1 MDMALGQ
8 GHRGRGQ
15 PLTCPASP
23 ARTPPH
29 PALLILSTHMQGWGQ
44 GQQGDF
50 ERSLGRVGGR
60 KHLIFRIEVC

>member
-8 GHRGRGQ
+8 GHRAQ

-29 PALLILSTHMQGWGQ
+29 PALLILSTHMQGWVQ
-44 GQQGDF
+44 GQQGDC

-60 KHLIFRIEVC
+60 KRLIFRIEVC